1 MASPASRVSINSI
14 RIGFLTPVSVSS
26 GVLTDFRSARHVFGH
41 VLHMT
46 SPLDP
51 AAPTTERK
59 EPFLKSQHPS
69 PSRLSMGH
77 IPSPSTRASPR
88 RRSDASPLDALL
100 GAPAMALAMALVMAL
115 CTMRDARYAIA
126 ASQAREGHG
135 RIIASSSRQAWN
147 QAWCRALGQQALPL
161 RSGCTNS
168 LESFWRPSLL
178 AELRATRHFA
188 SLLIEC
194 RARA

>member
-1 MASPASRVSINSI
+1 M

-26 GVLTDFRSARHVFGH
+26 GVLADFRSARHVFGH

-77 IPSPSTRASPR
+77 IPSQSTRAFQR
-88 RRSDASPLDALL
+88 RLSDASPLDALL
-100 GAPAMALAMALVMAL
+100 GAPAMALRWHSARCA
-115 CTMRDARYAIA
+115 MRDSRLSSERRPWTHHCFIQASSMASRIRATSAALGMHEFSREFLEAVAARRIARYAPFCVEWPRGVV
-126 ASQAREGHG
+126 SVD
-135 RIIASSSRQAWN
+135 
-147 QAWCRALGQQALPL
+147 
-161 RSGCTNS
+161 
-168 LESFWRPSLL
+168 
-178 AELRATRHFA
+178 
-188 SLLIEC
+188 
-194 RARA
+194 